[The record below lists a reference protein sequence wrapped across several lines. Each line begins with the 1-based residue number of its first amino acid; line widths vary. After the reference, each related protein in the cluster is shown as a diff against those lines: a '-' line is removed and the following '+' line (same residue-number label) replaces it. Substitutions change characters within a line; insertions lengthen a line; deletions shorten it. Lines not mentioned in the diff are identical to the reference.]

1 MAVPNLDA
9 DGPQDGLRFGVLGPV
24 QVLVDGRPVPVGS
37 PGVGSLLVLLVR
49 AANQVV
55 SAGRIIDGL
64 WGDDPPATAR
74 TIVHGYVSRLR
85 RLLRT
90 ADPDASYARIET
102 RPPGYEL
109 VVDEARIDLY
119 RARRL
124 LEASRGQPP
133 ARRAQLLRAAAALW
147 RGPAQLAPPNVAV
160 ELGELRLVVT
170 QERIEAELELGRH
183 ASLVGELRALV
194 VEHPFD
200 EGLLGQ
206 LIRALYGS
214 GQRADALAVYLQFQ
228 RRVSAELGIDPG
240 PVLREL
246 HELLL
251 RDDPALRG
259 GQAQRA
265 LPTMVVPAQLPP
277 ATIAFTGR
285 DDEFAWLY
293 RLLLGRDR
301 VATTVAVITGAAGVG
316 KSALAVTWGHRV
328 SAEFPDG
335 VLYAAMRGFDPSHSP
350 RSPAEVLPRFL
361 LALGVRAEDL
371 PTELEE
377 QAALYRSLL
386 AARQVLVVL
395 DDARDSEHVRPLL
408 PGGSGSLVLV
418 TSRRRLDGLVAR
430 SGARLLSLDTLPA
443 DAGVRLLSQAAVDAG
458 VEVTTAQA
466 EQLARLCDNL
476 PLALRVIAARLAV
489 HPELGVEELIVE
501 LSDERT
507 RLAALDLEN
516 ADTSVSAALDVSYR
530 VLHPAIGSAFR
541 MLGFVPGL
549 AVDSYVVAA
558 LCGTDVDS
566 AARRLR
572 ALVEANLM
580 STLGPSRFVMHDLVR
595 LHARGLAETELSPTA
610 ADEALGRLLGYYR
623 ATCDAARRQLHPPSD
638 DLDFASTYRRI
649 ARPPLPTTRHALDW
663 FEAEWQNLNAL
674 LRVTVAAGRHLEA
687 WHLVALCSHFL
698 STQASYADWSD
709 WATIGLASARSVG
722 DTQGELQM
730 LIVLSTARS
739 RYGLAG
745 EALEDAQL
753 ALRIATELGDPRH
766 IRTALGNVA
775 SGLYG
780 QHRFREALFC
790 DQEAYRL
797 ALDAGDRIAQAH
809 ALNNMSQ
816 VEREMDRRE
825 EAAEHVRGAVELF
838 KEAGDFGYYLLA
850 LNNLAELYTELGKL
864 DEAEAL
870 ARQALALS
878 PVHRPDLQRAFTV
891 ELLGMVLLARG
902 DDESGAE
909 LLRQALV
916 LSEQLG
922 SPRAGAIRAVLD
934 GLGGLARD
942 E

>member
-1 MAVPNLDA
+1 MAVPNVDV

-24 QVLVDGRPVPVGS
+24 QVLVDGTSVPVGS

-55 SAGRIIDGL
+55 SAARIIDGL

-90 ADPDASYARIET
+90 ADPDGAYAKIVT

-109 VVDEARIDLY
+109 VVEESRIDLY

-124 LEASRGQPP
+124 LDTSRGQPA

-147 RGPAQLAPPNVAV
+147 RGPAQIVPSNVAV

-194 VEHPFD
+194 AEHPFD

-214 GQRADALAVYLQFQ
+214 GQRAEALAVYLRFQ

-259 GQAQRA
+259 GSTGTD
-265 LPTMVVPAQLPP
+265 PSIVVPAQLPP

-285 DDEFAWLY
+285 DAEFAWLY

-301 VATTVAVITGAAGVG
+301 VATTVAVISGAAGVG
-316 KSALAVTWGHRV
+316 KSALAVTWGHQV
-328 SAEFPDG
+328 AAEFPDG
-335 VLYAAMRGFDPSHSP
+335 VLFAAMRGFDPSHSP
-350 RSPAEVLPRFL
+350 RQSSEVLPRFL

-371 PTELEE
+371 PTESEE

-408 PGGSGSLVLV
+408 PAGSGSLVLV

-430 SGARLLSLDTLPA
+430 SGARLLLLDTLPA
-443 DAGVRLLSQAAVDAG
+443 DAAVRLISRAATDAG
-458 VEVTTAQA
+458 VEITLTQA
-466 EQLARLCDNL
+466 EALARLCDNL

-489 HPELGVEELIVE
+489 HPELAVDDLIVE
-501 LSDERT
+501 LSDEHT

-516 ADTSVSAALDVSYR
+516 ADTSVGAALDVSYR
-530 VLHPAIGSAFR
+530 GLHPTIGSAFQ

-549 AVDSYVVAA
+549 AVDAYIVAA
-558 LCGTDVDS
+558 LCGADVDS

-580 STLGPSRFVMHDLVR
+580 STSGPSRFVMHDLVR
-595 LHARGLAETELSPTA
+595 LHAKGLAETMLAPTA
-610 ADEALGRLLGYYR
+610 GDEALGRLLGYYR

-638 DLDFASTYRRI
+638 DLDFSTTYRRI
-649 ARPPLPTTRHALDW
+649 ARPPLPTARHALDW

-674 LRVTVAAGRHLEA
+674 LRVSVAAGRHLEA

-709 WATIGLASARSVG
+709 WAKLGLASARAV
-722 DTQGELQM
+722 DDAAGELQM

-753 ALRIATELGDPRH
+753 ALRIATRIGDPRH

-780 QHRFREALFC
+780 QRRFREALQC
-790 DQEAYRL
+790 DQQAYRL
-797 ALDAGDRIAQAH
+797 AVEAGDRMSQAH

-816 VEREMDRRE
+816 VEREMDQR
-825 EAAEHVRGAVELF
+825 EAALEHVRAAVELF
-838 KEAGDFGYYLLA
+838 KELGDFGYYLLA
-850 LNNLAELYTELGKL
+850 LNNLAELCTELGRL
-864 DEAEAL
+864 DEAELL

-878 PVHRPDLQRAFTV
+878 PAQRPDLQRAFTV

-902 DDESGAE
+902 DPTAADQ
-909 LLRQALV
+909 LRDALV

-922 SPRAGAIRAVLD
+922 SPRAGAIRAI
-934 GLGGLARD
+934 LASLAHN
-942 E
+942 

>member
-24 QVLVDGRPVPVGS
+24 EVLVDGRPIPVGS

-49 AANQVV
+49 APNQVV
-55 SAGRIIDGL
+55 SAARIIDGL
-64 WGDDPPATAR
+64 WGDNPPATAR

-90 ADPDASYARIET
+90 ADPQGSYARIET

-124 LEASRGQPP
+124 LDASRGQPP
-133 ARRAQLLRAAAALW
+133 ARRAQLLRSAAALW
-147 RGPAQLAPPNVAV
+147 RGPAQLAPPNVAL

-194 VEHPFD
+194 AEHPFD

-214 GQRADALAVYLQFQ
+214 GQRAEALAVYLQFQ

-251 RDDPALRG
+251 RDDPVLRG
-259 GQAQRA
+259 AAPRSA
-265 LPTMVVPAQLPP
+265 PTVVVPAQLPP
-277 ATIAFTGR
+277 ATTAFTGR
-285 DDEFAWLY
+285 DDEVAWLY

-301 VATTVAVITGAAGVG
+301 MAITVAVITGAAGVG
-316 KSALAVTWGHRV
+316 KSALAVTWGHQV

-443 DAGVRLLSQAAVDAG
+443 DAGVRLIAQAAVDAG
-458 VEVTTAQA
+458 VEVTPAQA
-466 EQLARLCDNL
+466 AQLARLCDHL
-476 PLALRVIAARLAV
+476 PLALRVIAARLAA
-489 HPELGVEELIVE
+489 HPERGVEELIVE

-530 VLHPAIGSAFR
+530 GLHPAIGSTFR

-549 AVDSYVVAA
+549 AVDAYAVAA

-580 STLGPSRFVMHDLVR
+580 ATLGPSRFVMHDLVR
-595 LHARGLAETELSPTA
+595 LHAKGLAETELSPMSPTA
-610 ADEALGRLLGYYR
+610 ADEALSRLLGYYH
-623 ATCDAARRQLHPPSD
+623 ATCDAARRQLHPPGD

-649 ARPPLPTTRHALDW
+649 ARPPLPTARHALDW

-674 LRVTVAAGRHLEA
+674 LRVTVAAGRHLDA
-687 WHLVALCSHFL
+687 WQLVALCSHFL

-709 WATIGLASARSVG
+709 WATIGLASARAIG

-753 ALRIATELGDPRH
+753 ALRIANRLGDPRH

-780 QHRFREALFC
+780 QRRFEEALAC
-790 DQEAYRL
+790 DQQAYRL
-797 ALDAGDRIAQAH
+797 AVEAGDRMAQAH

-816 VEREMDRRE
+816 VEREMDRRL

-838 KEAGDFGYYLLA
+838 KEVGDFGYYLLA
-850 LNNLAELYTELGKL
+850 LNNLAELYLELGKL
-864 DEAEAL
+864 DEAETL

-878 PVHRPDLQRAFTV
+878 PAHRPDLQRAFTV

-902 DDESGAE
+902 DAGAADQ
-909 LLRQALV
+909 LRQALV
-916 LSEQLG
+916 LAEQLG
-922 SPRAGAIRAVLD
+922 SPRAGAIRAVLA
-934 GLGGLARD
+934 GL
-942 E
+942 